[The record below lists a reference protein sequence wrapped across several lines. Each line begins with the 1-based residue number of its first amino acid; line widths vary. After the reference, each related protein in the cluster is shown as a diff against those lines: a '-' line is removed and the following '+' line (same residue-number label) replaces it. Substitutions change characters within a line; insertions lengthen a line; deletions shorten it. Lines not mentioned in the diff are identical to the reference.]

1 MPLSPFEKKKLTIT
15 MAITITITMATDE
28 FHGKLFKL
36 ITPKSKHTKRVKAL
50 VQLPD
55 LSVKDNVDVA
65 Q

>member
-1 MPLSPFEKKKLTIT
+1 
-15 MAITITITMATDE
+15 MATDE